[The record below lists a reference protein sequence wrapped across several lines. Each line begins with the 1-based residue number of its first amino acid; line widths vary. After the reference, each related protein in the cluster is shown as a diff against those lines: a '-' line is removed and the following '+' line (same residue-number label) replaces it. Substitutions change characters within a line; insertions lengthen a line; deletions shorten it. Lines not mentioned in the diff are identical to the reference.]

1 LTNSL
6 QELWRTRHFIKS
18 AVRNEFATR
27 FARSRLGGLWMII
40 YPLAQIVIYAFIL
53 SAVMAAR
60 LPGIA
65 GTYSYAIY
73 LTAGI
78 LGWSLFTEVVSRSLG
93 VFIDNGNLLK
103 KMAFPRLAL
112 PVILAGSCLI
122 NNLLLLL
129 VSLAVFACLGHWPGM
144 SIFWLPLLT
153 LLTLFLALG
162 LGLSLGII
170 NVFLRDVGQ
179 VIPIFI
185 QFGFWLTPI
194 VYVMAMIPQK
204 FQFILYL
211 NPMTGIIQ
219 AYQSVMVFG
228 RMPNLMLL
236 IYPVVFTLVMGAVAA
251 QLYRRAGDEM
261 VDAL

>member
-1 LTNSL
+1 LPKTLN
-6 QELWRTRHFIKS
+6 ELWQTRHFIKS
-18 AVRNEFATR
+18 SIKNEFATR
-27 FARSRLGGLWMII
+27 FARSRVGGLWMVA

-53 SAVMAAR
+53 SAVMSAR

-78 LGWSLFTEVVSRSLG
+78 LGWSLFTEVVSRSLS

-112 PVILAGSCLI
+112 PAILAGSSLI
-122 NNLLLLL
+122 NNMLLLI
-129 VSLAVFACLGHWPGM
+129 VSLTVFTLLSHFPGI
-144 SIFWLPLLT
+144 SILWLPALT
-153 LLTLFLALG
+153 LLTLALALG

-170 NVFLRDVGQ
+170 NVFLRDIGQ
-179 VIPIFI
+179 IVPII
-185 QFGFWLTPI
+185 LQFGFWLTPI
-194 VYVMAMIPQK
+194 AYVPQMIPEK
-204 FQFILYL
+204 VRFIIYI

-228 RMPNLMLL
+228 RQPDFILL
-236 IYPVVFTLVMGAVAA
+236 IYPVVFTLLMAAIAA
-251 QLYRRAGDEM
+251 QLFRRAGDEM

>member
-1 LTNSL
+1 LSNAL
-6 QELWRTRHFIKS
+6 RELWRTRHFIKS
-18 AVRNEFATR
+18 AIKNEFATR
-27 FARSRLGGLWMII
+27 FARSRLGGLWMLI

-78 LGWSLFTEVVSRSLG
+78 LGWSLFTEVVSRSLS

-112 PVILAGSCLI
+112 PVILAGSSLI
-122 NNLLLLL
+122 NNLLLLVVAL
-129 VSLAVFACLGHWPGM
+129 VIFTLLDHFPGV
-144 SIFWLPLLT
+144 SILWLPLLT
-153 LLTLFLALG
+153 ILTLCLALA

-179 VIPIFI
+179 VVPII
-185 QFGFWLTPI
+185 LQFGFWLTPI
-194 VYVMAMIPQK
+194 VYVLQMIPEK
-204 FQFILYL
+204 FRFIIYM

-228 RMPNLMLL
+228 VTPDLKLL
-236 IYPVVFTLVMGAVAA
+236 IYPLVFTLVMAAIAA

>member
-1 LTNSL
+1 MSNVLR
-6 QELWRTRHFIKS
+6 ELWRTRHFIKS
-18 AVRNEFATR
+18 AIKNEFATR

-78 LGWSLFTEVVSRSLG
+78 LGWSLFTEVVTRSLG

-112 PVILAGSCLI
+112 PVILAGSSLI
-122 NNLLLLL
+122 NNVLLLL
-129 VSLAVFACLGHWPGM
+129 VSIVVFTLLGHWPGI
-144 SIFWLPLLT
+144 SIVWIPALT
-153 LLTLFLALG
+153 LLTLCLSLSVG
-162 LGLSLGII
+162 MSLGII

-179 VIPIFI
+179 IVPILL

-194 VYVMAMIPQK
+194 VYVLEMIPER
-204 FQFILYL
+204 FRFILYL

-228 RMPNLMLL
+228 RTPDLTLL
-236 IYPVVFTLVMGAVAA
+236 IYPVVLTLVMFAIAA

>member
-1 LTNSL
+1 MLTVL
-6 QELWRTRHFIKS
+6 HELWRTRSFIKS
-18 AVRNEFATR
+18 AIVNEFATR
-27 FARSRLGGLWMII
+27 FARSRIGGLWMIL
-40 YPLAQIVIYAFIL
+40 YPLVQILIYAFIL

-78 LGWSLFTEVVSRSLG
+78 LGWSLFTEVVSRGLG

-112 PVILAGSCLI
+112 PAILAGSCLI

-129 VSLAVFACLGHWPGM
+129 VSLIVFTFLGHWPGV
-144 SIFWLPLLT
+144 SILWLPFLTMLT
-153 LLTLFLALG
+153 LVLALAVG
-162 LGLSLGII
+162 ISLGII

-179 VIPIFI
+179 IVPILL
-185 QFGFWLTPI
+185 QLGFWLTPI
-194 VYVMAMIPQK
+194 VYVVEMIPEK
-204 FQFILYL
+204 FRFIIYL
-211 NPMTGIIQ
+211 SPMTGIIK

-228 RMPNLMLL
+228 ETPDLKLL
-236 IYPVVFTLVMGAVAA
+236 VYPFVFMLVMVGIATV
-251 QLYRRAGDEM
+251 LFRRAGDEM

>member
-1 LTNSL
+1 MSNALR
-6 QELWRTRHFIKS
+6 ELWRTRHFIKS
-18 AVRNEFATR
+18 AIKNEFATR

-60 LPGIA
+60 LPGVT

-78 LGWSLFTEVVSRSLG
+78 LGWSLFTEVLSRSLG
-93 VFIDNGNLLK
+93 VFIENGNLLK

-112 PVILAGSCLI
+112 PAILAGSSLI
-122 NNLLLLL
+122 NNILLLL
-129 VSLAVFACLGHWPGM
+129 VSLVVFTLLGHWPGVN
-144 SIFWLPLLT
+144 ILWLPLLT
-153 LLTLFLALG
+153 LLTLTLALG

-179 VIPIFI
+179 IVPILL

-194 VYVMAMIPQK
+194 VYVLQMIPEK
-204 FQFILYL
+204 FRFIIYL

-228 RMPNLMLL
+228 RMPDLMLL
-236 IYPVVFTLVMGAVAA
+236 IYPIVFTLVMAA
-251 QLYRRAGDEM
+251 IATQLYRRAGDEM